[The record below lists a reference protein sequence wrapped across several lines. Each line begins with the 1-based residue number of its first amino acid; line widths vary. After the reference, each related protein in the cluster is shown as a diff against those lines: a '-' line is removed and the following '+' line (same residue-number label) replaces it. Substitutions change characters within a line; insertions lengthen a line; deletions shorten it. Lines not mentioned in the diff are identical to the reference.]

1 MLMYVYLGLILFLLI
16 FVLKDMFREKNL
28 LAQIDAALVVV
39 PLILRLLLIWPL
51 SNQ

>member
-39 PLILRLLLIWPL
+39 PLILRLLLIR
-51 SNQ
+51 